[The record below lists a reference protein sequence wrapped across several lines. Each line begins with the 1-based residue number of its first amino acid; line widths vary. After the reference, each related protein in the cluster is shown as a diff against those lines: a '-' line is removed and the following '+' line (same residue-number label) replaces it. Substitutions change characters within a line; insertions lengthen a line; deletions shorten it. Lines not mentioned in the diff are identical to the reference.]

1 MLVAINPYE
10 ILPIYTNNEINF
22 YKSQNTYSTGAP
34 HIFAIGNIA
43 YKEMISKKKN
53 QCIVIRYDHHK
64 VIIQL
69 RLKINYL
76 VENRVQVKP
85 KVPS

>member
-53 QCIVIRYDHHK
+53 QCIVIRYDCRK
-64 VIIQL
+64 LIIQIKA
-69 RLKINYL
+69 KINYL
-76 VENRVQVKP
+76 VENRVLEKQKA
-85 KVPS
+85 PS